1 MDAINRAVAII
12 KPKQPYL
19 DWANSLPD
27 PSENLTLEELRTD
40 CTALLIPEF
49 AHKDDEEAFLKEI
62 YAAIFEM
69 ELDAWYRDDTL
80 WPRKRDYQTF
90 RDWFDVEI
98 HSTVIDVLEE
108 EITREAF

>member
-1 MDAINRAVAII
+1 MDAINRAVAIV

-27 PSENLTLEELRTD
+27 PAKDLTLEELRSD

-49 AHKDDEEAFLKEI
+49 AYKDEEEAFLKEI
-62 YAAIFEM
+62 YPTVFEM

-80 WPRKRDYQTF
+80 WPGKRDYDTF
-90 RDWFDVEI
+90 RAWFDVEI
-98 HSTVIDVLEE
+98 HSMVIDALEE
-108 EITREAF
+108 EIVREEY